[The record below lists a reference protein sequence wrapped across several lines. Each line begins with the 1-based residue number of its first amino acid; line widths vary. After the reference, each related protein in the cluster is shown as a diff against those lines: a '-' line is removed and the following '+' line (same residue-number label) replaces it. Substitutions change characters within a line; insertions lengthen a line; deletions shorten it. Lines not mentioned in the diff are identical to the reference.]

1 MCGWGSFSINW
12 SMGIWYLQGLLTP
25 VVAVIAVYIAWQ
37 QLRTNTKKSK
47 LDLFDRRLAIFLE
60 VRRILSS
67 VIPGGDA
74 DAENFLRFRT
84 GVAESYF
91 IFGAEMEKYLDEIY
105 RHGIGLASMGRRR
118 RIPKEERGPEYDP
131 KKVADEE
138 AMHLGWLMDQLP
150 IAKEKFKRYLDVSR
164 L

>member
-1 MCGWGSFSINW
+1 MPSASVVV
-12 SMGIWYLQGLLTP
+12 WYLEGLLTP

-37 QLRTNTKKSK
+37 QLRTNAKKSK
-47 LDLFDRRLAIFLE
+47 LDLFDRRLAVFLE
-60 VRRILSS
+60 VRKILSS

-74 DAENFLRFRT
+74 DAENFLRFRS

-91 IFGAEMEKYLDEIY
+91 IFGAEMEKYLDEVY
-105 RHGIGLASMGRRR
+105 AHGIGLASTGRRR

-131 KKVADEE
+131 KKVADEG

-150 IAKEKFKRYLDVSR
+150 IAKEKFKRYLDVSK